1 MSAGSPTASANTSG
15 CCDASAFNVASVCS
29 LDHTVPTRPSERER
43 SVCARERERVCVRE
57 AGGGCRTAAPGSRR
71 STPRRSLVRGAAA
84 ATVHPWPH
92 ADALR
97 ATVGRPCLP
106 LAPPAWGSSMLV
118 RRLKP
123 NPPAAP
129 SHACTSHYATP
140 RGLYRASAAP
150 SPSCG
155 GEGMWTRVWRP
166 RPDATH
172 TGCMEC
178 GVTTG
183 GVVSG
188 EGGRRAYAGGVAS
201 NVEDQRFLERL
212 GHCRGGGGLSGGSH
226 EQVLDAST
234 CEAH

>member
-1 MSAGSPTASANTSG
+1 MQLRTSATSARCVAAMSAGSPTASANTSG

-118 RRLKP
+118 RRLKS
-123 NPPAAP
+123 NRLQP
-129 SHACTSHYATP
+129 STCMHESLRHTTGIVWASATP
-140 RGLYRASAAP
+140 
-150 SPSCG
+150 SP
-155 GEGMWTRVWRP
+155 
-166 RPDATH
+166 
-172 TGCMEC
+172 
-178 GVTTG
+178 
-183 GVVSG
+183 
-188 EGGRRAYAGGVAS
+188 
-201 NVEDQRFLERL
+201 LL
-212 GHCRGGGGLSGGSH
+212 
-226 EQVLDAST
+226 
-234 CEAH
+234 